1 MSDIQNQQTT
11 HPANRKRW
19 RLGLIVSG
27 LAGLL
32 YVIITFLPLAVNDQ
46 QREFLADVDRT
57 MADRQFALAQQL
69 LEQQIS
75 QDGGGT
81 EYWLRLGICQSMQ
94 EHFDQARRTFDQALA
109 NDPQEARLLYNRALL
124 DYRQRKYDSAMDRL
138 AELAELAPY
147 FPGVRYHMARIHEIQ
162 DRPRQALDC
171 YVQELNLDP
180 GSSSSWR
187 RYLYLR
193 RELGPDQTDR

>member
-11 HPANRKRW
+11 YPAKPKRW
-19 RLGLIVSG
+19 PFLLVLSG

-32 YVIITFLPLAVNDQ
+32 YVIITFLPLPVNDQ
-46 QREFLADVDRT
+46 QREFLAHVDRI
-57 MADRQFALAQQL
+57 MADRQYPLAQQQ
-69 LEQQIS
+69 LEQQIT
-75 QDGGGT
+75 QNTATT
-81 EYWLRLGICQSMQ
+81 EYLLRLGICQSMQ
-94 EHFDQARRTFDQALA
+94 EHFDQARRTFDLALA
-109 NDPQEARLLYNRALL
+109 DDPQEPRLLYNRALL
-124 DYRQRKYDSAMDRL
+124 DYRQRKYDPAMHRL

-180 GSSSSWR
+180 ASSSTWR

-193 RELGPDQTDR
+193 RELGLDQTAP